1 MKKLLKTL
9 AILSVI
15 SILTGCYLPDWL
27 TYTNA
32 TYGFEFK
39 YPPSSTLVTDTPN
52 FARIQLPITS
62 GTNLAEKYLD
72 VSSDPGAMPC
82 LSPYGDPYA
91 PPPGTLVTGTQ
102 TINGIYWVI
111 EKASEGAMGSI
122 YQWTAYSTMIIGE
135 TCVSLTF
142 VLHSHQA
149 DLYPTPLPEF
159 NLAGESLVFQLIV
172 SSFTMTGSVPPTLV
186 STNTPTLVSSYT
198 PTSVSSFTPTPV
210 ISDTPTQVASFTP
223 TPLAYYFNPKFNSY
237 CRLGPDL
244 IFNSIALAMKGQ
256 SYPIDG
262 RNRENTWLYLMINPQ
277 LGCWVPLGN
286 GSPSADT
293 SGVRVLADIPTPT
306 FTPIPFCSQFKD
318 SYSCGRYMKICNWNA
333 QANPPACENK

>member
-1 MKKLLKTL
+1 MKKLLKIL
-9 AILSVI
+9 AVLITI
-15 SILTGCYLPDWL
+15 SLLTGCYLPDWL
-27 TYTNA
+27 TYTNT
-32 TYGFEFK
+32 TYGFEFR
-39 YPPSSTLVTDTPN
+39 YPPSSTLVTDTPTS
-52 FARIQLPITS
+52 ARIQLPIAA

-72 VSSDPGAMPC
+72 VSADPGAMPC

-135 TCVSLTF
+135 ICVSLTF
-142 VLHSHQA
+142 VLHSHPA
-149 DLYPTPLPEF
+149 DLFPTPLPEF
-159 NLAGESLVFQLIV
+159 DLAGESLVFQLIV
-172 SSFTMTGSVPPTLV
+172 TSFSMIESVLPTPV
-186 STNTPTLVSSYT
+186 STNTPTLVSTY
-198 PTSVSSFTPTPV
+198 TPTPV

-223 TPLAYYFNPKFNSY
+223 TPVAYYFIPRFNSN
-237 CRLGPDL
+237 CRFGPDL
-244 IFNSIALAMKGQ
+244 IFNSIALAMEGQ

-277 LGCWVPLGN
+277 LGCWVPLEN

-293 SGVRVLADIPTPT
+293 QGVRVLADIPTPT

-318 SYSCGRYMKICNWNA
+318 SNSCGRYSKICTWNG

>member
-1 MKKLLKTL
+1 MRISFKIL
-9 AILSVI
+9 AIMIVVSL
-15 SILTGCYLPDWL
+15 LTACYLPGWL
-27 TYTNA
+27 TYTNT

-39 YPPSSTLVTDTPN
+39 YPPSSTLVTDTPTS
-52 FARIQLPITS
+52 ARIQLPIAA

-72 VSSDPGAMPC
+72 VSADPGAIPC

-91 PPPGTLVTGTQ
+91 PPPGTLVTGTE

-142 VLHSHQA
+142 VLHSHPS
-149 DLYPTPLPEF
+149 DLFPTPLPEF
-159 NLAGESLVFQLIV
+159 DLAGESLVFQLIV
-172 SSFTMTGSVPPTLV
+172 SSFKMTGSVPPTPV
-186 STNTPTLVSSYT
+186 STNTPTLVSTY
-198 PTSVSSFTPTPV
+198 TPTPV

-223 TPLAYYFNPKFNSY
+223 TPVAYYFIPKFNAN
-237 CRLGPDL
+237 CRSGSNL
-244 IFNSIALAMKGQ
+244 IFNSIALAMEGQ

-277 LGCWVPLGN
+277 LGCWVPLEN

-293 SGVRVLADIPTPT
+293 QGVRVLADIPTPT
-306 FTPIPFCSQFKD
+306 FTPIPFCDQFKD
-318 SYSCGRYMKICNWNA
+318 YLTCGRYPKICFWNGN
-333 QANPPACENK
+333 ANPPACVNK

>member
-1 MKKLLKTL
+1 MKNLLKIL

-27 TYTNA
+27 TYTNS
-32 TYGFEFK
+32 TYGFEFR
-39 YPPSSTLVTDTPN
+39 YPPSSTLVTDTPTS
-52 FARIQLPITS
+52 ARIQLPIAA
-62 GTNLAEKYLD
+62 GTNLVEKYLD
-72 VSSDPGAMPC
+72 LSVESGAMPC
-82 LSPYGDPYA
+82 LSPYGAGYGG
-91 PPPGTLVTGTQ
+91 PPGSLVTDSGTMS
-102 TINGIYWVI
+102 GIYWVI
-111 EKASEGAMGSI
+111 EHSSEGAMGSI
-122 YQWTAYSTMIIGE
+122 YDWTAYSTSNGD

-142 VLHSHQA
+142 VFHSHHPDA
-149 DLYPTPLPEF
+149 YPTPLPLF
-159 NLAGESLVFQLIV
+159 NWDNEMLAVRLIV
-172 SSFTMTGSVPPTLV
+172 TSFKWLIPVLPSPV
-186 STNTPTLVSSYT
+186 STNTPTLVSSFT

-223 TPLAYYFNPKFNSY
+223 TPLAYYFIPRFNSY
-237 CRLGPDL
+237 CRLGPNL

-262 RNRENTWLYLMINPQ
+262 RNQENTWLYLMISPQ

-306 FTPIPFCSQFKD
+306 FTPVPFCSQFTDQK
-318 SYSCGRYMKICNWNA
+318 SCGRYPNICTWNG
-333 QANPPACENK
+333 QATPPACENR